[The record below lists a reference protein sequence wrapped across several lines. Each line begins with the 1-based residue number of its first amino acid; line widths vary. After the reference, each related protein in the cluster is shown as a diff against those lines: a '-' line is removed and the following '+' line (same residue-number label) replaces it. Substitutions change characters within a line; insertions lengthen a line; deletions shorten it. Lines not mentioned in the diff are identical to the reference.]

1 MVLGLPKGTMFAT
14 RTEREYG
21 VRHLRP
27 GNLSELRRE
36 LAAQLGA
43 LRKVA
48 NLMTSSKRFGQLRP
62 VRGQS
67 RQTM

>member
-1 MVLGLPKGTMFAT
+1 MFAT

-48 NLMTSSKRFGQLRP
+48 SRLSSAKRFGQLHP
-62 VRGQS
+62 VRGQT